1 MQKNVARMLCS
12 LRMARTLGVYVGSGP
27 SSNVRAIVG
36 GLVGYLDVVA
46 VEVRGLWAGSVSQLV
61 ISSLA
66 GGIAFFGLG
75 VLVRMMRII

>member
-1 MQKNVARMLCS
+1 
-12 LRMARTLGVYVGSGP
+12 VYVGSGP

-46 VEVRGLWAGSVSQLV
+46 IEVRGLWAGSVSWLV

-75 VLVRMMRII
+75 VLVGMMRII

>member
-36 GLVGYLDVVA
+36 GWVGYLDVVA
-46 VEVRGLWAGSVSQLV
+46 VEVR
-61 ISSLA
+61 
-66 GGIAFFGLG
+66 
-75 VLVRMMRII
+75 